1 MIVCASSRAG
11 GLIGDLCGQNL
22 FQSGTVRGTVVV
34 TSDTVG
40 GVAGLVQP
48 DTKQILLS
56 QISQI
61 FSGSDVTVVG
71 QSGVGGLIGYCN
83 ALFVSQGFSESYSKA
98 TLNGTSSNPAIGG
111 LVGKACNPLSFV
123 DCYSSV
129 VINAPAG
136 NQVGMIIGFT
146 NVSVSTLNLFFLNQY
161 SLNATGS

>member
-1 MIVCASSRAG
+1 MCALSRAG

-34 TSDTVG
+34 SGATAG
-40 GVAGLVQP
+40 GVAGLVQT
-48 DTKQILLS
+48 DAILHLLS

-61 FSGSDVTVVG
+61 FSGRDVTVVG
-71 QSGVGGLIGYCN
+71 QSGLGGLVGYCN

-111 LVGKACNPLSFV
+111 LIGLVCNSLSFL

-136 NQVGMIIGFT
+136 NQLGMIVGFT
-146 NVSVSTLNLFFLNQY
+146 NVVISTLNLFFLNQS